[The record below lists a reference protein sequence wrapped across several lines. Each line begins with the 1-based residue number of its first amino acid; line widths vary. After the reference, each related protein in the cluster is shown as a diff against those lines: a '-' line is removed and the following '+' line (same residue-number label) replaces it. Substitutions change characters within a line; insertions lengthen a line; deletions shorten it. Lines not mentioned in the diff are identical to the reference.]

1 MRHRVAGKR
10 FHRNTN
16 QRKALLRGLV
26 ISLFDHLKI
35 ETTVAKAKEAKKV
48 AERIITLGKKGDI
61 SSRRLALSRIPNK
74 AAIMKLFVDIA
85 PKIKRSSG
93 YLRVLKTR
101 NRVGDNA
108 SMAILE
114 FVDYDLLNEETVE
127 KTEKEEKKEKK
138 EKKVKAKTEEKKEA
152 KKEKEA
158 KTEEKKA
165 KKEEKKEEKKEKKTK
180 AKKEEKKEK

>member
-61 SSRRLALSRIPNK
+61 SARRLALSRIPNK

-114 FVDYDLLNEETVE
+114 FVDYDLLNEEQAE
-127 KTEKEEKKEKK
+127 KPEKEEKKEKK
-138 EKKVKAKTEEKKEA
+138 EKKAKAKTEENKEE
-152 KKEKEA
+152 KKEKKA
-158 KTEEKKA
+158 KA
-165 KKEEKKEEKKEKKTK
+165 KKEEKKEEKKEK
-180 AKKEEKKEK
+180 